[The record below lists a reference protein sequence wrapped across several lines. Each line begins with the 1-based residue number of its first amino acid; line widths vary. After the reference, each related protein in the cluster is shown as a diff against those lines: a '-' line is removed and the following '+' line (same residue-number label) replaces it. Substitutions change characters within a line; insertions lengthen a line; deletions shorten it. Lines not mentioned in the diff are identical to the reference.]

1 MTRHTF
7 DLDALRSFVL
17 GAELGSFAQAAERLA
32 RSTSAVSAQLKK
44 LEDQAG
50 QPLVRRQGRGLTL
63 TDAGETL
70 LDYGRRLLELNDE
83 AATAVRGDVLS
94 GAIRLGLQEDFGES
108 LLPGLL
114 GQFARAHPH
123 VRIEVCIARNAEL
136 IKRVAGGLLDL
147 ALAWD
152 AGQSLPLAEP
162 LGHTPMRWIGAQ
174 HVWIEPPPG
183 EPLPLVMLE
192 APCLMRSAATAAL
205 DRAGLPWRM
214 AFTSASLAGIWA
226 AVSAGLG
233 VTLRTGLGLPA
244 TVRPLLPADTGLPV
258 MPTLGLQLLHAE
270 AHASAQVQRLASLLR
285 ESMARHI
292 GE

>member
-70 LDYGRRLLELNDE
+70 LAYGRRLLDLNDE
-83 AATAVRGDVLS
+83 AATAVRGEVLS

-136 IKRVAGGLLDL
+136 IKRVAGGQLDL

-162 LGHTPMRWIGAQ
+162 LGHTPMRWVGAQ
-174 HVWIEPPPG
+174 HTLTGPSLG

-244 TVRPLLPADTGLPV
+244 TVRPLSPADSGLPA
-258 MPTLGLQLLHAE
+258 MPTLGLQVLHAE
-270 AHASAQVQRLASLLR
+270 VNASVQVQRLASLLR